1 LSTAPA
7 CPTCGKIDLPD
18 QEIAPKEKREEYCD
32 CVKWTTMDQC
42 VGLACRNAKELVG
55 DAELLFKA
63 GRLETATALI
73 TFAKEEEGKA
83 VMAAQWWL
91 QRKNLTRD
99 EYFERF
105 RARDSHLQKLVEAT
119 RIHYTQSM
127 PDWWRKRTAEDE
139 LNRRERALYTD
150 YDFELRQW
158 ALPRLE
164 FMAQLNPEIA
174 LEGEK
179 HFEKFDSLVI
189 QQDIKG
195 IRMRVDWFLGQF
207 QKRKSEHIPGA
218 VVVLPD
224 RKPTLLP
231 VSKQFTLSFLQE
243 METALVDK
251 RDELRNTIAD
261 TRYAKWPS
269 FLSTSLID
277 SYRKYIQDEKLPE
290 NKRILTK
297 LLVDELRRGTFGDF
311 LTVLHFTERKWEYL
325 GAMKLMNDFAGRFGI
340 PFCRQHRYPSIV
352 KRPLNRI
359 SERRGRPPFDVVQ
372 QWRDSYRECFD
383 VIRTDNPSRDALKKY
398 WKLETDFKNLFTY
411 SDWSLVL

>member
-1 LSTAPA
+1 
-7 CPTCGKIDLPD
+7 
-18 QEIAPKEKREEYCD
+18 
-32 CVKWTTMDQC
+32 MDQC
-42 VGLACRNAKELVG
+42 VGLACRNAKGLVG

-63 GRLETATALI
+63 GRLETAAAFI

-83 VMAAQWWL
+83 VMAAQWWF

-99 EYFERF
+99 EYFEGF

-127 PDWWRKRTAEDE
+127 PDWLRKKTAEDE

-158 ALPRLE
+158 VLPRLE
-164 FMAQLNPEIA
+164 FMAQLNPEMA

-195 IRMRVDWFLGQF
+195 IRTRVDWFLGQF
-207 QKRKSEHIPGA
+207 QKRKNEHIPGA

-224 RKPTLLP
+224 SEPTLLP
-231 VSKQFTLSFLQE
+231 VPKRFTLSFLQE

-251 RDELRNTIAD
+251 RDALRNIIAD
-261 TRYAKWPS
+261 TKYAKCPS

-277 SYRKYIQDEKLPE
+277 NYRKQIQDEKLLE

-297 LLVDELRRGTFGDF
+297 LLVDELRRSTFGDF

-325 GAMKLMNDFAGRFGI
+325 SAMKLMNDFASRFGI
-340 PFCRQHRYPSIV
+340 PFCRQRRYPSIV
-352 KRPLNRI
+352 KRLLNRL
-359 SERRGRPPFDVVQ
+359 SERRSRPPFDVVQ
-372 QWRDSYRECFD
+372 QWRDSYRECS
-383 VIRTDNPSRDALKKY
+383 VAIRTDNPSRDALKKY
-398 WKLETDFKNLFTY
+398 WKLETAKICSRIRTGHSSSRLLFRNHFFA
-411 SDWSLVL
+411 LVQPA